1 MLNKKIIMVLI
12 VLSLFLTCG
21 IVSAFDLFGGQNY
34 GDIEVSEL
42 NTEVTNYSFVKSDG
56 ATYDSYMYTV
66 FYMLK
71 NVPES
76 SKGGEL
82 VTYLYDENGKVVSE
96 SITGDNSSSYKI
108 NDTTFS
114 GGYVTGFGHFS
125 LDNLT
130 NVSYYVIE
138 LVKDNKV
145 VFNTTGSFNMSN
157 YEDHEYSDEHS
168 SSDVSSKS
176 SDSNNGISYVASSN
190 SNKFHSQYC
199 SQAHKI
205 NDANKI
211 TFSSRDEAVNAGY
224 EPCGIC
230 HP

>member
-1 MLNKKIIMVLI
+1 MNKKIIVVLI
-12 VLSLFLTCG
+12 VLLFLTCG
-21 IVSAFDLFGGQNY
+21 GVSAFDLFGGQHY
-34 GDIEVSEL
+34 EDIEVSEVD
-42 NTEVTNYSFVKSDG
+42 TGVTNFSFVNSNGNTFDN
-56 ATYDSYMYTV
+56 YVYSV

-76 SKGGEL
+76 SKGGKL
-82 VTYLYDENGKVVSE
+82 VTYLYDGNGKIVSE
-96 SITGDNSSSYKI
+96 SSTGFNSSSYKI

-114 GGYVTGFGHFS
+114 NGYIVGTGQFS
-125 LDNLT
+125 LNNLT

-138 LVKDNKV
+138 LVKDDKV

-157 YEDHEYSDEHS
+157 YEDHEFSDEHS
-168 SSDVSSKS
+168 SSDVSSNS
-176 SDSNNGISYVASSN
+176 SDSNNGINYVASSN

-211 TFSSRDEAVNAGY
+211 TFSSRDEAINAGY